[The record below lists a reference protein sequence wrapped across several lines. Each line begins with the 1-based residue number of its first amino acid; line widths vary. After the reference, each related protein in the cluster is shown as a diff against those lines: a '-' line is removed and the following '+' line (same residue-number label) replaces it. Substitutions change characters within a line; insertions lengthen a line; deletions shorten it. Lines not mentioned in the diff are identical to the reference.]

1 MISLALTLIQAQAAP
16 ARDFAPIEV
25 FSADKACVARIHRAA
40 GQERVA
46 ANMARFTL
54 TVLPFDEVENHR
66 ELWSTA
72 YSYDSSQARY
82 VLANFG
88 RAFVELEEH
97 FSESHTVLMIH
108 APGREAVKWSGAEL
122 SIPRKNL
129 GGTNQN
135 RSWLDDKLQPSIAW
149 TDGAFGPCLELDI
162 PCRDGFVRKLD
173 LERLRLIDS
182 SDESNMP
189 RVLPAIQGTLPERSA
204 LPYVVSVQY
213 PRVARAGR
221 EIEIRI
227 LGNHATPGWTFLGF
241 ELEQGEG
248 KLILTPHSQAP
259 DGIQAQVLTVFRT
272 SARLSDLPIGRYTLE
287 ISGWSPGGPPATLDV
302 LPGSILASLRTRGG
316 FAGIDQSLEVHEQG
330 LLRAVM
336 ARDQPAGFMD
346 VDAGRMTHMR
356 ELIAALPAK
365 DRRATTAN
373 AADLFKHTLGFWSGD
388 NWITLEVDDLAATE
402 TERELIKLIRAH

>member
-1 MISLALTLIQAQAAP
+1 MIWLAFTLIQAQAAP
-16 ARDFAPIEV
+16 ARDFAPIEI
-25 FSADKACVARIHRAA
+25 FSADKASVARIDRAA

-54 TVLPFDEVENHR
+54 SVLPFDEIENHR
-66 ELWSTA
+66 ELWSTP
-72 YSYDSSQARY
+72 YPYDSSPARY
-82 VLANFG
+82 VLANSG

-108 APGREAVKWSGAEL
+108 APGREAIKWSGAEL
-122 SIPRKNL
+122 SIPRGNL

-173 LERLRLIDS
+173 LERRRLIDS
-182 SDESNMP
+182 TDESNMP
-189 RVLPAIQGTLPERSA
+189 RVEPSIEGTLPGRSA
-204 LPYVVSVQY
+204 VPYVVSVEY

-221 EIEIRI
+221 ELEIKL

-241 ELEQGEG
+241 ELELGDG
-248 KLILTPHSQAP
+248 KLILTPRSQAP
-259 DGIQAQVLTVFRT
+259 DGVQAQVLTVFRT
-272 SARLSDLPIGRYTLE
+272 SAKLSDLPIGHYALE
-287 ISGWSPGGPPATLDV
+287 ISGWSPGGPPPPIDV
-302 LPGSILASLRTRGG
+302 LAGSMLASLRTRGG
-316 FAGIDQSLEVHEQG
+316 FAGIDQWIEVHEQG

-336 ARDQPAGFMD
+336 ARDQPAGFID
-346 VDAGRMTHMR
+346 VDSERMTRMR
-356 ELIAALPAK
+356 ELLAALPAK

-373 AADLFKHTLGFWSGD
+373 AADLFKHTLGFWSGES
-388 NWITLEVDDLAATE
+388 WITIEVDDLAATE
-402 TERELIKLIRAH
+402 TERNLISLIRAH